1 VSGARVVVLFAR
13 VPEVGRVKSRLAAG
27 VGDEAALEIYR
38 YLGARVID
46 AVEATPSAWQTVV
59 AGTPDWGE
67 LAIREWLGDEWRF
80 VAQGAGDL
88 GERMAAVFEA
98 ELARGAAAVVIVGT
112 DCPEVDASV
121 VAAAFDRLTMHDAV
135 FGPATDG
142 GYYLVGVARE
152 AGARAL
158 PALFSEVPWSTAHT
172 LSTSLARADAH
183 GLSVALLG
191 ELADVDTAADWSSW
205 LDRAP
210 DVGEGVFDE

>member
-67 LAIREWLGDEWRF
+67 NAIREWLGDEWRF
-80 VAQGAGDL
+80 APQGSGDL
-88 GERMAAVFEA
+88 GERMAAVIGA
-98 ELARGAAAVVIVGT
+98 ELAAGAAAVVVVGT
-112 DCPEVDASV
+112 DCPEVDAAV
-121 VAAAFDRLTMHDAV
+121 VTAAFDQLATHDAV
-135 FGPATDG
+135 FGPAADG
-142 GYYLVGVARE
+142 GYYLVGIAR
-152 AGARAL
+152 GAADRAL
-158 PALFSEVPWSTAHT
+158 GPLFSDVPWSTDRT
-172 LSTSLARADAH
+172 LAVTLERAAAH
-183 GLSVALLG
+183 GVSVALLA
-191 ELADVDTAADWSSW
+191 ELSDVDTAADWSAW

-210 DVGEGVFDE
+210 DSGDGVDD